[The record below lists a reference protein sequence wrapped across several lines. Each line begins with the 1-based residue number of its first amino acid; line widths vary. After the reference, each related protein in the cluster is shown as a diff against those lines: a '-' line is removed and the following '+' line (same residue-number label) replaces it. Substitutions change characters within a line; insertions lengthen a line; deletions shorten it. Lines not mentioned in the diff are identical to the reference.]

1 MSENMLYFIFERQRI
16 RLARKKKKQIANF
29 LEFGHC
35 VNKKIIEYIKK
46 SELTIFI
53 RSMFINV
60 KILKCEI
67 FLHEPP
73 SSV

>member
-46 SELTIFI
+46 
-53 RSMFINV
+53 
-60 KILKCEI
+60 K
-67 FLHEPP
+67 
-73 SSV
+73 

>member
-16 RLARKKKKQIANF
+16 RLARKNIANLF
-29 LEFGHC
+29 EFGHC